1 MCTRRVLHF
10 NKDERVNE
18 DVVVAHVVHGSQSV
32 TTVVRGVVMESS
44 VGRGI
49 GHVEVEHVEDI
60 VVAVADNASNAS
72 VAVKRASVHT
82 VGGEV
87 DINRGMV

>member
-1 MCTRRVLHF
+1 
-10 NKDERVNE
+10 
-18 DVVVAHVVHGSQSV
+18 
-32 TTVVRGVVMESS
+32 MESS

-49 GHVEVEHVEDI
+49 GHVKVEHVEVEHVEVEHVEVVHVEVVHVEDI

-82 VGGEV
+82 VGGEE
-87 DINRGMV
+87 DINCGMV